1 MILQPIG
8 RFQGQATDVEL
19 ARKEIKNVKTELVR
33 FMITFYYFFIRTV
46 IIFCY
51 KVSNLNLW
59 LLVTRNCFFLWRGVV
74 PIL

>member
-33 FMITFYYFFIRTV
+33 FMITFYYFF
-46 IIFCY
+46 Y
-51 KVSNLNLW
+51 KNSYNF
-59 LLVTRNCFFLWRGVV
+59 LLQSFQPQSMVAGY
-74 PIL
+74 